1 MRPRALSHCAS
12 AECAVPAS
20 AAFRFL
26 ADGAALGR
34 WALGCFDTRP
44 AGAGLWR
51 GTSLFDGAPMLVRPV
66 ADAERLVV
74 DYWVGAD
81 RRSLVPRIMARVVP
95 GGAVGRPASRSI
107 VTLLAWRDA
116 RMTDERWERLVACHE
131 VEVRLVQALL
141 ARKRR

>member
-1 MRPRALSHCAS
+1 M
-12 AECAVPAS
+12 PAPV
-20 AAFRFL
+20 AYRFL

-51 GTSLFDGAPMLVRPV
+51 GTSLFDGAPTLVRPV
-66 ADAERLVV
+66 GDAKCLVV
-74 DYWVGAD
+74 YYWIGPD
-81 RRSLVPRIMARVVP
+81 RRSLAPRIMARVVP
-95 GGAVGRPASRSI
+95 GSVVGRPRNRSI

-141 ARKRR
+141 ARKHR